1 MKKLY
6 VVLIKAHT
14 GLGSLARKFKGFEYT
29 HVAICF
35 DDSFTD
41 FYTFSR
47 RYHYLPSDCGFMVEK
62 RDFYAFGEHQKFKTK
77 VFELEID
84 EEHFE
89 KIESFINECRNDS
102 DMMFNAFSMIFWPV
116 EICKS
121 HNCMTFTAKILEI
134 SGIISLSLPYYK
146 MRLKD
151 IDRSLSDFVCYE
163 GDMDRVASPEYD
175 AYMCKFGV
183 WTKLAGII
191 KLFGRLLGRMI
202 TGRC

>member
-1 MKKLY
+1 
-6 VVLIKAHT
+6 
-14 GLGSLARKFKGFEYT
+14 
-29 HVAICF
+29 
-35 DDSFTD
+35 
-41 FYTFSR
+41 
-47 RYHYLPSDCGFMVEK
+47 
-62 RDFYAFGEHQKFKTK
+62 
-77 VFELEID
+77 
-84 EEHFE
+84 
-89 KIESFINECRNDS
+89 
-102 DMMFNAFSMIFWPV
+102 
-116 EICKS
+116 
-121 HNCMTFTAKILEI
+121 MTFTAKILEI

-175 AYMCKFGV
+175 AYMRKFGV